1 MMKSNSSSVVMISLS
16 DYLSDSGQIAL
27 VIGEMIDFSLVITEF
42 CISCRAMGRGL
53 ESAIILYA
61 IKNMGLYRRGMTI
74 YFDYKIE
81 ARNSPAIDWLKAL
94 GAKIN
99 ENNNSQ
105 YVLDSKIVDMFD
117 LPKGLKVGLNAKE

>member
-1 MMKSNSSSVVMISLS
+1 MKSSSSSVVMISLS

-27 VIGEMIDFSLVITEF
+27 VIGEMIDFKLVITEL

-53 ESAIILYA
+53 ESSIILYA
-61 IKNMGLYRRGMTI
+61 IKNMGLYRMGMTI

-81 ARNSPAIDWLKAL
+81 ARNSPAIDWLKGL

-105 YVLDSKIVDMFD
+105 FVLDSKTVDMFD
-117 LPKGLKVGLNAKE
+117 VPKELKVSLNGKK